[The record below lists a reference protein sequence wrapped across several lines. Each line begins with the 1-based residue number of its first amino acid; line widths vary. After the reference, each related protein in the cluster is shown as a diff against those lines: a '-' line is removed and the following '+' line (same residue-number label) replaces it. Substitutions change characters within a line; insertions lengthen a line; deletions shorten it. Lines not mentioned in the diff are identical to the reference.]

1 MVIEK
6 SGIPFEAGLQLA
18 DLLAIQDFAA
28 AFCTEDML
36 AVGVLHRLLEKGVC
50 VGKDFGLVGF
60 DNIQIG
66 RQVYPQLT
74 TVDQNI
80 FEKGE
85 IAIKTSL
92 KILKKKISTGSRLVL
107 PVNLVARERARVS
120 LTNGAVEHSILNC
133 EIS

>member
-1 MVIEK
+1 MLEASLKDTVIEK
-6 SGIPFEAGLQLA
+6 SGIPFEAGLHLA
-18 DLLAIQDFAA
+18 DLLAIQDFDA

-36 AVGVLHRLLEKGVC
+36 AVGVLHGLLEKGVC
-50 VGKDFGLVGF
+50 VGKDFRLVGF

-85 IAIKTSL
+85 TAIKTLL
-92 KILKKKISTGSRLVL
+92 KILKKKSSTGSRLVL
-107 PVNLVARERARVS
+107 PVNLVSRETA
-120 LTNGAVEHSILNC
+120 
-133 EIS
+133 

>member
-1 MVIEK
+1 MAISVQCKDMVIEK

-36 AVGVLHRLLEKGVC
+36 AVG
-50 VGKDFGLVGF
+50 
-60 DNIQIG
+60 
-66 RQVYPQLT
+66 
-74 TVDQNI
+74 
-80 FEKGE
+80 KGE